1 MRHQISCDLNPQP
14 VSSGS
19 GFDYSAI
26 KRNIGDHLGVPEPS
40 YNRRRTSAT
49 SNGNSSS
56 SNGDAGEQ
64 YTSNSRESRRLS
76 RSNSVIERSYSRS
89 NVRASSVS
97 RTSSFAD
104 RNYGTRSNLARQSSF
119 TLQDYSNATRRSSI
133 YEGISGYSIYTSI
146 GEGLDQIT
154 YGNRTSRRNS
164 ISDNTVSANYSL
176 SRQSSF
182 STRNSV
188 PISALMASI
197 EANKVQRE
205 DTSSQA
211 NSHNGYGHQ
220 NGYSQ

>member
-1 MRHQISCDLNPQP
+1 M
-14 VSSGS
+14 G
-19 GFDYSAI
+19 
-26 KRNIGDHLGVPEPS
+26 
-40 YNRRRTSAT
+40 
-49 SNGNSSS
+49 
-56 SNGDAGEQ
+56 
-64 YTSNSRESRRLS
+64 
-76 RSNSVIERSYSRS
+76 
-89 NVRASSVS
+89 
-97 RTSSFAD
+97 
-104 RNYGTRSNLARQSSF
+104 
-119 TLQDYSNATRRSSI
+119 ATRRSSI

-211 NSHNGYGHQ
+211 NSNYGYQ
-220 NGYSQ
+220 NGFGQNNNHEERKSVSMQEQQSNNNHSYQPAPLQRQESEAKVGKKDKKDKPKRTKEEKEQRKIEKEQRRQRKAKKQL